1 MESAAIDAPVMIL
14 RDLFSGRGLDNQL
27 WEPFREGID
36 VRWIYKVPAGCA
48 AALLRYRPGASLA
61 RHVHAGFEHILVLRG
76 SQIDENGEHGAG
88 TLLIHSPGTTHA
100 ITSPRGC
107 IVLAVWEKPV
117 HMWEDAERVAGPGL

>member
-1 MESAAIDAPVMIL
+1 MSSGVIDGSVMVL
-14 RDLFSGRGLDNQL
+14 RDLFSGPTLDSQP
-27 WEPFREGID
+27 WEPFREGIEIH
-36 VRWIYKVPAGCA
+36 WIYKVPEGCA
-48 AALLRYRPGASLA
+48 AALLRYSPGASLV
-61 RHVHAGFEHILVLRG
+61 RHLHRGFEHILVLRG

-117 HMWEDAERVAGPGL
+117 HLWQTTTLAQD